1 MTFREESNPT
11 TKSKLLSR
19 VNCYFSELKRLKH
32 EYNQAK
38 ITKTGFD
45 DSDLNSEDLEIGMQ
59 EDQKRRLLDNSERLE
74 RTGNYLQDG
83 YRVAIET
90 ESTATQVLQDLHQQ
104 REQINRSRGKVIIS
118 RKVFVQFENIFHF

>member
-1 MTFREESNPT
+1 
-11 TKSKLLSR
+11 
-19 VNCYFSELKRLKH
+19 
-32 EYNQAK
+32 
-38 ITKTGFD
+38 
-45 DSDLNSEDLEIGMQ
+45 MQ

-104 REQINRSRGKVIIS
+104 REQINRSRGKVIL
-118 RKVFVQFENIFHF
+118 

>member
-1 MTFREESNPT
+1 M
-11 TKSKLLSR
+11 SR
-19 VNCYFSELKRLKH
+19 VNCYHSELKRLKV
-32 EYNQAK
+32 EYSQAK

-74 RTGNYLQDG
+74 RTGNYLQDS

-90 ESTATQVLQDLHQQ
+90 EHLGTQVLQDLHQQ
-104 REQINRSRGKVIIS
+104 REQINRSRGKV
-118 RKVFVQFENIFHF
+118 QY